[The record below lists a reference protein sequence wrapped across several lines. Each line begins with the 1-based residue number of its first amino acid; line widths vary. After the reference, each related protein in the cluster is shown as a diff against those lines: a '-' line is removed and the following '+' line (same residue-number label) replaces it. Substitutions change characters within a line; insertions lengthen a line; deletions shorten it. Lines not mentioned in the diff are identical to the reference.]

1 MQLIAFL
8 LTLLLAATACADEGL
23 DRLESSLYRQ
33 EEQINALQ
41 KEYPRLNGYADLT
54 TVDDKPSSPML
65 RIETGRHTAMIN
77 QIATDDQGRW
87 AATASDDNTLRLWD
101 ILDIQHPDLLKTFRL
116 PGGPDNHGGSKYYK
130 PYYKYD
136 INDGD
141 GQLYAVAMDPAGD
154 WLATCAWNILKYDGS
169 GDRNIFIIDRAT
181 GQIRQRIERLE
192 QVIRHLCVSPDG
204 RWLAAVL
211 GDGEGLR
218 VYDARNGFRLALADR
233 DYGWRS
239 KGCAFSPDSRSLVTT
254 CYDGQ
259 VRLYRLEGKSFR
271 KERQAVA
278 QGGKEPCSVA
288 FHPAGDRLAVGFADS
303 TAVTVIDAERLT
315 KLYATDTS
323 GIDNGD
329 LSKVA
334 WSSDGSFLFA
344 GGRYDDGSGNS
355 PVLRWSDKGQGK
367 RETWQV
373 VNMTV
378 MDLKPLPDG
387 GLLVGTADPALL
399 RYDKHGRKQFDLRPR
414 LPDMRGKK
422 GDSFRLSWDGSNV
435 AFGLALGG
443 KDPVCFDL
451 GQRQLRKG
459 QCEGRLTA
467 PRTAAEGLK
476 IENWD
481 DKVDPALNDMPLP
494 LKQNEELSHST
505 EELSRSIAIAPD
517 SQHFLLG
524 TELYLYCFDREGKEV
539 WRQSAL
545 GAAWGVNISGDGRIA
560 AAAFGDGTVRWFRLA
575 DGKPLFALFVTKDA
589 AQWVLWTPGGWY
601 DSSPGGDSL
610 IGWQVNNGKD
620 RLADFFPAS
629 QFRERYY
636 RPDVIAKMLE
646 TLDES
651 EAEALADAASDRAG
665 GQRSAP
671 AQLALPPAVD
681 LLAPADGSS
690 FSSPTLTLRY
700 RVRTHGGPPV
710 TALHVQVDG
719 RPRHTER
726 IERRSGEE
734 WEGSLDVTLPAK
746 DMRLSLLAE
755 NEQATSPPAVIK
767 LNWQGSKDALK
778 PALYLL
784 AVGVDT
790 YDAPEINLYNGKKYL
805 KYASADAKTFAALME
820 QQAGE
825 GKLYREVKTRLMT
838 NGQADQNTVLEGLEW
853 IEQQSTAND
862 VAMVFLAGHGKLDTH
877 GDYYFLPKDFK
888 PWRYT
893 SSGVSYD
900 AIRKTVAR
908 LRGKALFLI
917 DTCYSGKAAGQRGG
931 GEVDITKIVNDLSAA
946 ENGVVVFS
954 ATTGQ
959 QTAQERDEWKHGAFT
974 KALLEAMTGD
984 ADYNEDKAVRVS
996 EINVYLAHRVP
1007 DLTEHQQNP
1016 AVVIPENVPD
1026 FPVVVAP

>member
-1 MQLIAFL
+1 
-8 LTLLLAATACADEGL
+8 
-23 DRLESSLYRQ
+23 
-33 EEQINALQ
+33 
-41 KEYPRLNGYADLT
+41 
-54 TVDDKPSSPML
+54 
-65 RIETGRHTAMIN
+65 
-77 QIATDDQGRW
+77 
-87 AATASDDNTLRLWD
+87 
-101 ILDIQHPDLLKTFRL
+101 
-116 PGGPDNHGGSKYYK
+116 
-130 PYYKYD
+130 
-136 INDGD
+136 
-141 GQLYAVAMDPAGD
+141 
-154 WLATCAWNILKYDGS
+154 
-169 GDRNIFIIDRAT
+169 
-181 GQIRQRIERLE
+181 
-192 QVIRHLCVSPDG
+192 
-204 RWLAAVL
+204 VL
-211 GDGEGLR
+211 GGGEGLR
-218 VYDARNGFRLALADR
+218 LYDAEHSFSFAFADR
-233 DYGWRS
+233 DYGSRS
-239 KGCAFSPDSRSLVTT
+239 YGCAFSPDSRSVVST
-254 CYDGQ
+254 CWDGQ
-259 VRLYRLEGKSFR
+259 VRLYRLEGGSFR
-271 KERQAVA
+271 KETQAAA
-278 QGGKEPCSVA
+278 QGGKQPYSVA
-288 FHPAGDRLAVGFADS
+288 FHPTGGRIAVGFADS
-303 TAVTVIDAERLT
+303 TAVTVLDTKQLT
-315 KLYATDTS
+315 QLYAADTS
-323 GIDNGD
+323 GLDNGD
-329 LSKVA
+329 LSIVN
-334 WSSDGSFLFA
+334 WSADGSFLFA
-344 GGRYDDGSGNS
+344 GGQYYDGSTW
-355 PVLRWSDKGQGK
+355 PVFRWADKGQGK
-367 RETWQV
+367 RESWQAAD
-373 VNMTV
+373 NTV
-378 MDLKPLPDG
+378 MDLKSLPDG
-387 GLLVGTADPALL
+387 SLLVGTYDPALL
-399 RYDKHGRKQFDLRPR
+399 RYDSQGRKQFDLRPN
-414 LPDMRGKK
+414 LADMRDIDQK
-422 GDSFRLSWDGSNV
+422 FRLSADGSQV
-435 AFGLALGG
+435 AFGLDYGG
-443 KDPVCFDL
+443 EEPVCFDL
-451 GQRQLRKG
+451 RQRQLRKG
-459 QCEGRLTA
+459 QCKGSLTA

-476 IENWD
+476 IENWINED
-481 DKVDPALNDMPLP
+481 NPTLNGTPLALY
-494 LKQNEELSHST
+494 QYET
-505 EELSRSIAIAPD
+505 ARSVAIAPD
-517 SQHFLLG
+517 SQHILLG
-524 TELYLYCFDREGKEV
+524 TEWSLRCFDRKGKEV
-539 WRQSAL
+539 WQQPVP
-545 GAAWGVNISGDGRIA
+545 GVAWGVNISKDGKLA
-560 AAAFGDGTVRWFRLA
+560 VAAFADGTVRWFRLT
-575 DGKPLFALFVTKDA
+575 DGEPLLSLFVSKDA
-589 AQWVLWTPGGWY
+589 AQWVLWTPG
-601 DSSPGGDSL
+601 
-610 IGWQVNNGKD
+610 GWQVNNGKD

-636 RPDVIAKMLE
+636 RPDVVAKVLE

-651 EAEALADAASDRAG
+651 KAEALADAASDRAV

-755 NEQATSPPAVIK
+755 NEQATSPPASIK

-784 AVGVDT
+784 AVGIDE

-862 VAMVFLAGHGKLDTH
+862 VAMVFLAGHGKLDAH

-974 KALLEAMTGD
+974 KALLEAMSGEF
-984 ADYNEDKAVRVS
+984 DYNEDKAVQVS
-996 EINVYLAHRVP
+996 EINTYLAHRVP
-1007 DLTEHQQNP
+1007 ELTEHQQNP

-1026 FPVVVAP
+1026 FSVVIAP